1 MSDMVLKSG
10 ASRNTLK
17 EHFRNLAKKK
27 HLIQHGAGKGTWYAL
42 P

>member
-1 MSDMVLKSG
+1 MVRLSG

-17 EHFRNLAKKK
+17 EYFRRLVALG
-27 HLIQHGAGKGTWYAL
+27 HLKQHGARKGTWYGL